1 MKLIFKSVF
10 TFRIGFSSID
20 RHVEYFS
27 QTGEIFPDTG
37 AVSTH
42 SGPKVTCTGP
52 GPTLTRDEVT
62 VTGEY
67 LGCTGAPATL
77 DTSHHNVP
85 HVHYSFIFTV
95 SVIYGLGQQHEQQ
108 WAGASCR
115 LNTSRVWV
123 SGQCWPFYRQI

>member
-1 MKLIFKSVF
+1 MYLLLAIVIIIHLIQCPQNVSD
-10 TFRIGFSSID
+10 GFSSID

-42 SGPKVTCTGP
+42 SGPKLTCTGP
-52 GPTLTRDEVT
+52 GPTYTGDEVT

-67 LGCTGAPATL
+67 LGCTGAPATP

-85 HVHYSFIFTV
+85 HVHYSFSFTV
-95 SVIYGLGQQHEQQ
+95 SAIYGLGQQHEQ
-108 WAGASCR
+108 
-115 LNTSRVWV
+115 
-123 SGQCWPFYRQI
+123 P

>member
-1 MKLIFKSVF
+1 MLILKLKNSKLNVKNA
-10 TFRIGFSSID
+10 GFSSID

-67 LGCTGAPATL
+67 LGCTGAPVTL

-85 HVHYSFIFTV
+85 HVHYSFSFTV
-95 SVIYGLGQQHEQQ
+95 SAIYGLGKQHEQ
-108 WAGASCR
+108 
-115 LNTSRVWV
+115 
-123 SGQCWPFYRQI
+123 P